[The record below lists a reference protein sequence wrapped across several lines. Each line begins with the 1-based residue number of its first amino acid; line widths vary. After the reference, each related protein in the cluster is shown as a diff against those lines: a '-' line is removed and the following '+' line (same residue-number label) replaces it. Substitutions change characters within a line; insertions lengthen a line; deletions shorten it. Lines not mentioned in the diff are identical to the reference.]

1 MLQHAAI
8 PPRPSARL
16 QAAIVGSLFVG
27 DSVKMLQMLAF
38 QISAEWSV
46 CTAMHETYRIAR
58 RLLQALSP
66 VGRCRTFDAA
76 ADGYGRGEG
85 CVSIVLKPAAHDGA
99 TEGGNSSGFA
109 VMRGSAVNQDGRSS
123 SLTAPN
129 GPSQSALISV
139 ALAAAGAQYDCS
151 REAVQLQVQAPQKS
165 PPRRAQPAAQGSNC
179 TLASRAPAEGHL
191 SRKCASSMR
200 GTLR

>member
-1 MLQHAAI
+1 
-8 PPRPSARL
+8 
-16 QAAIVGSLFVG
+16 V
-27 DSVKMLQMLAF
+27 
-38 QISAEWSV
+38 
-46 CTAMHETYRIAR
+46 

-99 TEGGNSSGFA
+99 TEGGNSSGLA

-179 TLASRAPAEGHL
+179 TLGAGHL
-191 SRKCASSMR
+191 QKVIFPRNVHLRFLALTAGAHRCS
-200 GTLR
+200 GTHG